1 MKTQS
6 SNRPP
11 GRRQVKDHVQQR
23 FGAVASNYRT
33 SRVHAAGVDLD
44 RMVDAVAPNEYA
56 RVLDAGCGAGH
67 TSLAFAPRVARV
79 IACDFTRAMLEQVE
93 RLARERGISN
103 ITTQLADVEDLPFP
117 ARSFD
122 LVVTRYSAHHWPRP
136 QRALAEFRRLLKD
149 DGAFLI
155 SDIMAREDFAQD
167 TFLQTIELL
176 RDPSHVRDYRISE
189 WQRMLSAVGLRS
201 EVLLRFDLT
210 LHFETWTRRMA
221 TPRQNADMILALF
234 SEAPAEIRHGFGL
247 QDAALASDLRFT
259 IPGAVIRG
267 SAQPD

>member
-1 MKTQS
+1 MTRDAKQTQRLS
-6 SNRPP
+6 
-11 GRRQVKDHVQQR
+11 QVKDQVQQR
-23 FGAVASNYRT
+23 FGDVAANYRE
-33 SRVHAAGVDLD
+33 SRVHASGADLD
-44 RMVDAVAPNEYA
+44 LMVAAGALDPKM

-67 TSLAFAPRVARV
+67 TSLAFAPRVERV
-79 IACDFTRAMLEQVE
+79 LACDFTPAMLAQSEA
-93 RLARERGISN
+93 LARDRGVRN

-149 DGAFLI
+149 DGVFLI
-155 SDIMAREDFAQD
+155 SDIMAREDYAQD

-189 WQRMLSAVGLRS
+189 WQALLTAAGFRS
-201 EVLLRFDLT
+201 DVLMQFDLE

-221 TPRQNADMILALF
+221 TPQQNADMILSLF
-234 SEAPAEIRHGFGL
+234 SGAPADIRRGFGTT
-247 QDAALASDLRFT
+247 DTALAGNFRFK
-259 IPGAVIRG
+259 IPGAVIRAT
-267 SAQPD
+267 AQPS